1 MNQSY
6 SIQWKIFNIINQK
19 KAMNLQEKKNFAL
32 ILYVAVYYI
41 MQKRTLKTAALE
53 RA

>member
-19 KAMNLQEKKNFAL
+19 KAMYLQEKKKLTL

-41 MQKRTLKTAALE
+41 MQKNT
-53 RA
+53 